1 MNKEGN
7 GEKKREAKE
16 ADETEAKVSK
26 EAEEAL
32 AIAEKAIRSILFP
45 ADSKVG
51 EPKKAINSVK
61 QEADE
66 SKRTEVA
73 KVAAKKE
80 SDRVAKERAK
90 REAEEASK
98 RADKVRKAKEAERAA
113 KERRVQR
120 VAEAKAKKAAKQ
132 AVSAKLHSGVTR
144 ITVSS
149 PVDSVSVNK
158 FERFLSEVKNL
169 RLLLLSGSIDK
180 DIKIIISVEQP
191 TDLVRILSEMPL
203 VERIVDKGKEIRV
216 TLQAKQ

>member
-16 ADETEAKVSK
+16 ADETESKVSK
-26 EAEEAL
+26 EAEEAV
-32 AIAEKAIRSILFP
+32 AIAEKAIRAILFP
-45 ADSKVG
+45 ADSKAG
-51 EPKKAINSVK
+51 EPKKATNIVR

-90 REAEEASK
+90 GEAEKASK

-120 VAEAKAKKAAKQ
+120 AAEEKAKKAAKQ
-132 AVSAKLHSGVTR
+132 AVSDKLHSGVTR

-149 PVDSVSVNK
+149 PVDSVSVKK

-180 DIKIIISVEQP
+180 DIKIIISMEQP